1 MLCAFMKVA
10 VICVLASAPS
20 ADSLLSMV
28 PFLSRSKPSL
38 ASAIASAE
46 TTIWRSPMKGTTVG
60 PLHSGTGLNGS
71 AFVLHPSANVAPTR
85 RRNGPR
91 MHPSKNL
98 WSAASIA
105 SRVVI
110 VNLVTW
116 MCASGT
122 ALAHPEFSATLTNR
136 YVKLSLLS
144 ANELRLAYT
153 VMYGAAPALAAR
165 RAADANRDGKLDDAE
180 TRALGARLAE
190 EASRGIEL
198 TVDGARV
205 TLKFEEPQVGLAGA
219 EVQANPFSIDLI
231 ARVPAPGA
239 GAHEVRFDDRTALPE
254 LGETEVRIEESPTAQ
269 LLAAHRGPTG

>member
-1 MLCAFMKVA
+1 
-10 VICVLASAPS
+10 
-20 ADSLLSMV
+20 
-28 PFLSRSKPSL
+28 
-38 ASAIASAE
+38 
-46 TTIWRSPMKGTTVG
+46 
-60 PLHSGTGLNGS
+60 
-71 AFVLHPSANVAPTR
+71 
-85 RRNGPR
+85 
-91 MHPSKNL
+91 
-98 WSAASIA
+98 
-105 SRVVI
+105 
-110 VNLVTW
+110 

-269 LLAAHRGPTG
+269 LLAAHRGPTGEERETKFLFRGPKFSALEDRSITFRFAARANPVTAANAATASSSSSSPSARWPWIVGAAIAIVAAVAAALVLRKRRA